1 MSYLLLIPT
10 APKDDAKHRSLWRD
24 LYSEEECEDIREL
37 IESCQENQ
45 VTFFYG
51 ISPGLDI
58 KYSDKEEIELLNNK
72 VKQIQRLGCQGFAIL
87 WDDIEP

>member
-1 MSYLLLIPT
+1 MLIPT

-24 LYSEEECEDIREL
+24 LYTEDECGDIKEL
-37 IESCQENQ
+37 IDSCKENQ
-45 VTFFYG
+45 ITFFYG

-72 VKQIQRLGCQGFAIL
+72 VKQIQGLGCQGFAIL